1 MINQLTKK
9 AGRAWSNASALEK
22 AGMVAGGVAA
32 APFVAAGGAAAP
44 ILSGAISS
52 TAPGLSAAL
61 GARKFHRDRT
71 KRPGHQL
78 KEKLRADMERLAE
91 GPQALQLSE
100 SEQRQM
106 LQQSQEQANLAAQA
120 QQANIAQ
127 QALAGGEFQQG
138 AFIQAQQAAGEA
150 AQQAAQEATANV
162 QAANQARIGSESE
175 RIQADMAAREKRN
188 REAVKFWSQFGVNL
202 ALSLFDKTTFAV
214 DARTSAATGE
224 QTQQRETGTTG
235 TGTMFD
241 STAAGAPS
249 LADGYA
255 PGGTTGFGAE
265 GPSFAAGFGR

>member
-1 MINQLTKK
+1 MIDKLTKK
-9 AGRAWSNASALEK
+9 AGRAWTNASALEK

-44 ILSGAISS
+44 MLSGAISS
-52 TAPGLSAAL
+52 AAPGLSAAL
-61 GARKFHRDRT
+61 GGKKFYDDRKDRVGW
-71 KRPGHQL
+71 RL
-78 KEKLRADMERLAE
+78 KQIAKADMERLAQ
-91 GPQALQLSE
+91 GPQALGLSD
-100 SEQRQM
+100 SEKQQM
-106 LQQSQEQANLAAQA
+106 LQESQEQANLAAQA

-138 AFIQAQQAAGEA
+138 AFADAQQAAGAA

-202 ALSLFDKTTFAV
+202 ALSLYDKSTFAL
-214 DARTSAATGE
+214 DARESAATGE
-224 QTQQRETGTTG
+224 QTTGTTG

-241 STAAGAPS
+241 STAASAPS
-249 LADGYA
+249 LADGFA
-255 PGGTTGFGAE
+255 PSQTTGFGAE
-265 GPSFAAGFGR
+265 GPNLAAGLGR